1 MEEIKMFKKF
11 LSVILSLIL
20 VVGLVACGGGS
31 ATNSSSGDSNTN
43 LKSQIQNC
51 TTIAEYP
58 EKTSVDKM
66 DTITFGSDSN
76 SDPIEWIV
84 LEKEGNKALLLSK
97 YLLAAYEYDDD
108 VDNTWENCTCR
119 SWLNSDF
126 I

>member
-1 MEEIKMFKKF
+1 MFKKF

-31 ATNSSSGDSNTN
+31 ATNSSSGGSNTN

-58 EKTSVDKM
+58 EKTSVDQM

-84 LEKEGNKALLLSK
+84 LEKEEDKALLLS
-97 YLLAAYEYDDD
+97 
-108 VDNTWENCTCR
+108 
-119 SWLNSDF
+119 
-126 I
+126 